1 MSLPHER
8 ELSAEI
14 RRASELWTDRPG
26 AAMECY
32 AVWPTTQYLPLRS
45 RLAIDALATELP
57 KRFVV

>member
-1 MSLPHER
+1 LV
-8 ELSAEI
+8 
-14 RRASELWTDRPG
+14 ELWTDRPR

-57 KRFVV
+57 KRFDL